1 MPRASLTKAQQL
13 HLCDYHRSHPRM
25 KCMALAQWCQET
37 FVLDRMPGEGTV
49 SKILREEE
57 KLRNVDVDYR
67 DVRRMRSAERR
78 LLERNILDTLAL
90 YEGRSSLTYYSVVFL
105 ARMAAAE
112 LGIPASKLPQLTTG
126 GWCKHFLA
134 QHGYR
139 VRRAHGEIHSVD
151 VPPAVMGA
159 AKLRA
164 KIAKYDLNNVLNL
177 DEAAYFYKAVSRVS
191 VCLGV
196 APALK
201 INKSC
206 LTFLVGSKA
215 TGAEKLRLLVLGKSK
230 KPRWL
235 PEKPDSMGYI
245 GASKD

>member
-1 MPRASLTKAQQL
+1 
-13 HLCDYHRSHPRM
+13 M

-49 SKILREEE
+49 SKILREEK

-90 YEGRSSLTYYSVVFL
+90 
-105 ARMAAAE
+105 MAAAE

-206 LTFLVGSKA
+206 MTFLVGSKA